1 MFTVNP
7 AVLSELAA
15 LLASCL
21 MTLAAVWTA
30 SRLAPIVLGEEFKPG
45 SFREYFLKDDGDM
58 SQSGYVMIMLSAAV
72 LLTMLIALTLAA
84 RTLGWHYAS

>member
-1 MFTVNP
+1 MT
-7 AVLSELAA
+7 AVDTLAFSQLVI

-21 MTLAAVWTA
+21 MTAASVWTA
-30 SRLAPIVLGEEFKPG
+30 GRLAPIVLGKEFKPE
-45 SFREYFLKDDGDM
+45 SFREYFFKDDGDM

-84 RTLGWHYAS
+84 KVFGLHFVP